1 MEDVSTLERKSYVNK
16 MMLSELN
23 FKIMVHL
30 GENID
35 DFNVVNA
42 SAD

>member
-16 MMLSELN
+16 MMLSDLN
-23 FKIMVHL
+23 SKIMNHL
-30 GENID
+30 GENIE